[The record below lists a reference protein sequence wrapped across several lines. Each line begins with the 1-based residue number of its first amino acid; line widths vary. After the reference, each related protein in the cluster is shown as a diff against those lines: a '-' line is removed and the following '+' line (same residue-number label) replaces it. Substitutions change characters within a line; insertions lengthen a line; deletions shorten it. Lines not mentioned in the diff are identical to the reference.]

1 MNRVMKVTVNWKPQS
16 TPELIQ
22 RLYDIVDFQFI
33 NLRSALHSTGEY
45 ELTYNYKMY
54 DVADM
59 DWRTK
64 NQEEQ
69 DKLFKN
75 FLKNSKKR
83 TINNVSSSNGL
94 YNVPNKAQ
102 KIARKPGQVKRS
114 RSEKTNNN
122 FFLITIYFYKSL
134 PCGITTGSIR
144 VYSVA
149 SN

>member
-1 MNRVMKVTVNWKPQS
+1 M
-16 TPELIQ
+16 
-22 RLYDIVDFQFI
+22 VDFQFI
-33 NLRSALHSTGEY
+33 NLRSALHSTGKY
-45 ELTYNYKMY
+45 ELTSSYKIY
-54 DVADM
+54 VVADM
-59 DWRTK
+59 VWRTK

-122 FFLITIYFYKSL
+122 FFLITIYFYFF
-134 PCGITTGSIR
+134 
-144 VYSVA
+144 
-149 SN
+149 